1 MESNQSHIK
10 DDSKNNDTDEV
21 AFLIDMNNSK
31 GRNKK
36 GNKEKDSTASL
47 SHVGMT
53 KRHSIKSNSR
63 TQTKRTTYVHKPQL
77 TAFEKIYEVEN
88 VRNKIT
94 EEYAKLTLK
103 NYFRAKKSIITKW
116 KTTLE
121 LLQNLDAK
129 LFLQALKC
137 LGDIYV
143 EFDEFETA
151 KHFYFYYKF
160 FANYM
165 ELLDEVM
172 TAYESLGNVYKFLFQ
187 YHKAIKCYKK
197 QIEISWVLNNK
208 VSELRAYD
216 KIGIQYFYLGNKD
229 KAKYYHERM
238 LYGRSENP
246 KSEARDAVS
255 KVYRN
260 KNFHMFNDDKYV
272 KNNRTNDELKDK
284 LR

>member
-1 MESNQSHIK
+1 M
-10 DDSKNNDTDEV
+10 
-21 AFLIDMNNSK
+21 
-31 GRNKK
+31 
-36 GNKEKDSTASL
+36 
-47 SHVGMT
+47 
-53 KRHSIKSNSR
+53 
-63 TQTKRTTYVHKPQL
+63 
-77 TAFEKIYEVEN
+77 
-88 VRNKIT
+88 RNKIT
-94 EEYAKLTLK
+94 EEYAKITLK
-103 NYFRAKKSIITKW
+103 NYFRGKKSIITKW
-116 KTTLE
+116 RTTLE

-172 TAYESLGNVYKFLFQ
+172 IAYESLGNVYKFLFQ

-216 KIGIQYFYLGNKD
+216 NIGIQYFYLGNKD

-238 LYGRSENP
+238 LYGRSENM
-246 KSEARDAVS
+246 KSEARVAVS
-255 KVYRN
+255 KNYRN
-260 KNFHMFNDDKYV
+260 KNFHMFNEDKYV
-272 KNNRTNDELKDK
+272 KYNRNNDELKDK